1 MCDGS
6 LAMLSEE
13 NLPELLRR
21 ALQAKREDE
30 EREGGMV
37 LGGHCTSQTRM
48 SPFSTCSPFATPFLK
63 VHTLDRASELDGS
76 GPYMSGHFLLCTQ
89 VLSLASAHGSFV
101 AAATS
106 SI

>member
-1 MCDGS
+1 MRDGS

-37 LGGHCTSQTRM
+37 LGGHCTPQTRM
-48 SPFSTCSPFATPFLK
+48 SPVQLVALLQ
-63 VHTLDRASELDGS
+63 H
-76 GPYMSGHFLLCTQ
+76 HF
-89 VLSLASAHGSFV
+89 
-101 AAATS
+101 
-106 SI
+106 